1 VSKGM
6 VHSVPGGKLL
16 EIPRDQDMGWKAA
29 VTYNF
34 DGGELWI
41 QDRTGELDS
50 DVKLPGWLVSEI
62 FELIMN
68 SKKDRQEYLYAK
80 RDLHQYDRGKPGV
93 LVDPN
98 PKPRA
103 RVDGHLWDCTLRN
116 ESGQEQTIPT
126 LLLTDKKWE
135 VEEATKDLFPGWT
148 LLSYMY
154 KTKVDN
160 VFTDPGLS

>member
-1 VSKGM
+1 MSRGV

-62 FELIMN
+62 FELILN
-68 SKKDRQEYLYAK
+68 SKKERQEYLYRK
-80 RDLHQYDRGKPGV
+80 RDLQKTMDKSKPEKTLGREDMFMAQDALDKHVFWIGIEGKPPVFKARLNTLDGPYEV
-93 LVDPN
+93 VDT
-98 PKPRA
+98 RA
-103 RVDGHLWDCTLRN
+103 GRDHVYAVCKSFYDV
-116 ESGQEQTIPT
+116 QEFAW
-126 LLLTDKKWE
+126 KHWE
-135 VEEATKDLFPGWT
+135 I
-148 LLSYMY
+148 
-154 KTKVDN
+154 
-160 VFTDPGLS
+160 